1 MYVQHCRVGKY
12 GFKKDSYI
20 EYMQGPNTH
29 SHFDLYAK
37 VSEQKLKSNL
47 CWSKLL
53 TVEIAANN

>member
-1 MYVQHCRVGKY
+1 
-12 GFKKDSYI
+12 
-20 EYMQGPNTH
+20 MQGPNTH

-37 VSEQKLKSNL
+37 VSEQKLKSNS

>member
-1 MYVQHCRVGKY
+1 
-12 GFKKDSYI
+12 
-20 EYMQGPNTH
+20 MQGPNTH
-29 SHFDLYAK
+29 SYFDLYAK